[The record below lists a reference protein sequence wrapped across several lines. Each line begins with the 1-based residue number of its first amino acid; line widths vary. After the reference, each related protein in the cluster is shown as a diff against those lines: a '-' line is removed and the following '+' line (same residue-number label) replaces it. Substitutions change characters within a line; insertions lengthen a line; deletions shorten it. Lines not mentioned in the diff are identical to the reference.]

1 VNFFDNT
8 EEKPKPKG
16 LGQYATE
23 KLAEFEAAK
32 PVTSTARNHAVA
44 QPTNGNGS
52 VFDQLDEHAD
62 WYDDILA
69 SKGWAEVKPGDSQ
82 TLRAFRRPG
91 ATYPISAKVL
101 KVNPHV
107 LVNHS
112 EDSGLPVGA
121 GQKLTKARVLAHLHY
136 GGDES
141 ALAKALIRGDA
152 IGPRPHI
159 AQLFKSEQSNH
170 FTVTEV
176 TVDQVTGNT
185 GEVTEDNE
193 TETPSS
199 WRPVDLTSVLDGTW
213 KPPEPCVGRRS
224 DGKGLFY
231 PGRTHT
237 VVSET
242 EAGKTWF
249 ALAASIHEMTAGCH
263 VFYIDF
269 EDDEGSVV
277 GRLLS
282 LGVDPE
288 AIHELFH
295 YIRPE
300 HPLQGTHLDALCEE
314 LAHYGPSLAH
324 LDGITEAMNMHGLN
338 PNDNVDISTFNRR
351 VNMPLTASG
360 AAQVSFDHVT
370 KDREG
375 RGRYAIGG
383 VHKLNI
389 VSGAGYTLENRQP
402 FGIGTT
408 GRSTLKIAKDRPAQ
422 LRRHAVDKWYADLV
436 LASDADGRAEVAIE
450 SPQERVAER
459 ETAEPFRPTTLMEKV
474 SKYIEGGGEAD
485 SQNDILK
492 GVDGKRDW
500 KISALKILKEEGYV
514 TPTRPYQSLMPYRA
528 KDEK

>member
-1 VNFFDNT
+1 VNIFDNT

-16 LGQYATE
+16 LSQYATE

-32 PVTSTARNHAVA
+32 PVTSTARNHTVA

-52 VFDQLDEHAD
+52 AFDQLDEHAD

-69 SKGWAEVKPGDSQ
+69 SKSWAEVKPGDRQ
-82 TLRAFRRPG
+82 TMRAFRRPG
-91 ATYPISAKVL
+91 ATHPISAKVL

-121 GQKLTKARVLAHLHY
+121 GQKLTRARVLAHLHY

-159 AQLFKSEQSNH
+159 AQLFKSEQTNH
-170 FTVTEV
+170 FTVTE
-176 TVDQVTGNT
+176 TTAETITGNN
-185 GEVTEDNE
+185 GETEDE
-193 TETPSS
+193 PEATSS
-199 WRPVDLTSVLDGTW
+199 WRPLDLTSVLDGTW
-213 KPPEPCVGRRS
+213 KPLEPSVGRRG
-224 DGKGLFY
+224 DDKGLFY

-242 EAGKTWF
+242 EAGKTWL
-249 ALAASIHEMTAGCH
+249 ALAASIDEMAKGCH
-263 VFYIDF
+263 VFYVDF

-277 GRLLS
+277 GRLLT
-282 LGVDPE
+282 LGVDPA
-288 AIHELFH
+288 AIADLFH

-300 HPLQGTHLDALCEE
+300 HPLQGGHLIALCEE
-314 LAHYGPSLAH
+314 LAHYGPSLAL
-324 LDGITEAMNMHGLN
+324 LDGITEAMNMHGLK

-351 VNMPLTASG
+351 VNMPLTACG

-389 VSGAGYTLENRQP
+389 VTGAGYTLENRQP
-402 FGIGTT
+402 FGIGVT

-422 LRRHAVDKWYADLV
+422 LRSNAIDKWYADLV
-436 LASDADGRAEVAIE
+436 LASDAEGKAEVTIE
-450 SPQERVAER
+450 SPQERVAQR
-459 ETAEPFRPTTLMEKV
+459 ETAEPFRPTNLMEKI
-474 SKYIEGGGEAD
+474 SRYIEGGGDAD
-485 SQNDILK
+485 SQNQILD

-500 KISALKILKEEGYV
+500 KIAALKILKEEGYV
-514 TPTRPYQSLMPYRA
+514 TPAKPYESLMPYRA
-528 KDEK
+528 SAEK